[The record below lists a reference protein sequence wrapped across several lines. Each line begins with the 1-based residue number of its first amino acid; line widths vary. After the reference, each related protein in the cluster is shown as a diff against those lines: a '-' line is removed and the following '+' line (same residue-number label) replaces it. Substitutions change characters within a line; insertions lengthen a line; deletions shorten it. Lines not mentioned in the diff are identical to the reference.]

1 MADAKRTLRECLDER
16 LKEGRARGL
25 ERRPPLLDMA
35 GEGPVGHLG
44 GRGSVTCRD
53 NVWMGVAAAP
63 LAGFC
68 KTYGIK
74 LVIPFSISGDDVRNG
89 ALRSGSVS
97 RRSRRRLRRHVW
109 PADGAG
115 SPKKRSRRLR
125 RISGLTNA
133 CSCRA
138 AIRATSL
145 ALWR

>member
-35 GEGPVGHLG
+35 GGGPVVHMG
-44 GRGSVTCRD
+44 GRAFLNFTLNDGW
-53 NVWMGVAAAP
+53 VWP
-63 LAGFC
+63 HL
-68 KTYGIK
+68 
-74 LVIPFSISGDDVRNG
+74 RNG

-115 SPKKRSRRLR
+115 SPKKRNRRLR

>member
-25 ERRPPLLDMA
+25 ERRSPLLDMA
-35 GEGPVGHLG
+35 GEGPVVHMG
-44 GRGSVTCRD
+44 GRAFLNFTLNDG
-53 NVWMGVAAAP
+53 
-63 LAGFC
+63 
-68 KTYGIK
+68 
-74 LVIPFSISGDDVRNG
+74 
-89 ALRSGSVS
+89 LRSGSVS

>member
-16 LKEGRARGL
+16 LREGRARGL
-25 ERRPPLLDMA
+25 ERRSPLLDMA
-35 GEGPVGHLG
+35 GEGPVVHMG
-44 GRGSVTCRD
+44 GRAFLNFTLNDGL
-53 NVWMGVAAAP
+53 G
-63 LAGFC
+63 LAS
-68 KTYGIK
+68 
-74 LVIPFSISGDDVRNG
+74 LRNG